1 MGFGFSQVASLVS
14 AANKGPAALAPI
26 MLGAAPNAAKLII
39 LRRITTLAA
48 LDLLRVA
55 AACDDEIASAVK
67 AGSDVP
73 DCVVAALSDV
83 ANAGAVR
90 LEAWWP
96 VETRDPT
103 IDDVASVFVSAP

>member
-1 MGFGFSQVASLVS
+1 MGFGISQVASLVS
-14 AANKGPAALAPI
+14 AANKGPAALAPLMI
-26 MLGAAPNAAKLII
+26 GAAPNAAKLLI
-39 LRRITTLAA
+39 LRRIATLTA

-73 DCVVAALSDV
+73 DGMVGALSDA

-90 LEAWWP
+90 LEAWWS

-103 IDDVASVFVSAP
+103 VDDVASAFGSAP